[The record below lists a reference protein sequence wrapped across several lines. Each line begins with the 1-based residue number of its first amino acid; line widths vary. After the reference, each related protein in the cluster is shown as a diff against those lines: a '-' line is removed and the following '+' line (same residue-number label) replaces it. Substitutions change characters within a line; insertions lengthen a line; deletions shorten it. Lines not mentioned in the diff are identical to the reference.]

1 MTILVKKPKNRKSFT
16 LLEVM
21 VAICIFSM
29 IASISGWQIFRMI
42 LEYRFNNQVADCLS
56 SLQNAQSLALIY
68 RTDLS
73 FEIFLE
79 NDIYYY
85 RIYSYEPF
93 PSSILNQEKKYSLS
107 GVEVCKYNK
116 ELIKNKKWEIFSNGR
131 IYPRGLI
138 YFAKQEKKGLWIDL
152 QRGFLIKCAKEKPIK
167 NW

>member
-1 MTILVKKPKNRKSFT
+1 MMIPVKNPKDRKSFT

-21 VAICIFSM
+21 VAVCVFSM

-85 RIYSYEPF
+85 RVHSHEPF

-107 GVEVCKYNK
+107 AVEVCKYNK

-152 QRGFLIKCAKEKPIK
+152 QKGFLINCVKEKPIK